1 MESGQFSKIIL
12 SLIFVLVAC
21 QVVFYFFVNWHSS
34 KTDIVDE
41 VMAKEEVAPTKS
53 TNLKLKANISDII
66 PHTIPTTSGSP
77 KTKDFSK
84 CNFDTDLEPIL
95 APVVFS
101 EIKVYD
107 AFEKQGFKFQKVV
120 ADQLLFGGY
129 QVISKTNAVNFSIP
143 TNVFLSDTS
152 SEFEA
157 RNNSNYFGLYSRTL
171 DTLRIFDPHCR
182 LIDEV
187 DLTTFKDEGVYLRK
201 PDLTWVKKVV
211 ASEPGISSPTTTNPE
226 TETSPNNI
234 TISKTAADLESP
246 STNSSLEHIVIR
258 AVQASSEVGGNYD
271 EFVKLYNP
279 NIVPVNL
286 EGYTLKKQTTSG
298 KEYVLV
304 GKESFLGIIQAHGE
318 FLITHSGY
326 KGGDRVDL
334 HYSTKNS
341 LAKEANS
348 VLLYDASGTL
358 NFKWSY

>member
-271 EFVKLYNP
+271 
-279 NIVPVNL
+279 
-286 EGYTLKKQTTSG
+286 
-298 KEYVLV
+298 
-304 GKESFLGIIQAHGE
+304 
-318 FLITHSGY
+318 
-326 KGGDRVDL
+326 
-334 HYSTKNS
+334 
-341 LAKEANS
+341 
-348 VLLYDASGTL
+348 
-358 NFKWSY
+358 